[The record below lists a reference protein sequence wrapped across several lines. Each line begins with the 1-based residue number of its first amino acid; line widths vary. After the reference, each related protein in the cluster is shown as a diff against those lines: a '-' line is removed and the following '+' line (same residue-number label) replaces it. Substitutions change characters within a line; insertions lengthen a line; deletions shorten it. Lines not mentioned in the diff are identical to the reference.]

1 MSTSN
6 SKTKRVLPIL
16 FITLFLDMIGTGMIF
31 PIIPILLTDPS
42 SPSFLLHGTS
52 TGMQYL
58 IAGLLTGVF
67 GLMQFIAAPIL
78 GELSDVY
85 GRKKLLTIGVGVL
98 AIAQLIFGFAIVIAS
113 IPLLFLSRAIAGL
126 AAANFSIAQA
136 TVADVTEPKDRAK
149 NFGLIGVAFGLGF
162 IVGPL
167 LGGWMLHLTGVA
179 SAPFWLAGA
188 LGVLNLISITL
199 FMPETRATSK
209 EAHNFHFLKGIRNI
223 ESAIRDKDARGVYG
237 ATFLFQLGF
246 GFFTSFI
253 GILLVTRFNF
263 SAGAVGTFFGI
274 VGVWVIVTQAFILRI
289 VTRAFTEQK
298 ILSVSVLMLAVGIFM
313 EGFAPNVPFLYTAI
327 PLVALGV
334 GLSNANFLA
343 LVSKSV
349 SADKQGAALGISG
362 SLSALAQGVAPL
374 AAGLGAG
381 FFGLQL
387 PFVIGMLLA
396 LASWAALFVFGKHR
410 VVTSQ

>member
-1 MSTSN
+1 M
-6 SKTKRVLPIL
+6 KTKRVLPIL
-16 FITLFLDMIGTGMIF
+16 FVTLFLDMIGTGMVF
-31 PIIPILLTDPS
+31 PIIPILLTDSS
-42 SPSFLLHGTS
+42 SPAFLLHGASTS
-52 TGMQYL
+52 MQFL

-85 GRKKLLTIGVGVL
+85 GRKKLLTLGVGIL
-98 AIAQLIFGFAIVIAS
+98 AIAQLIFGFAIVVAS
-113 IPLLFLSRAIAGL
+113 IPLLFVSRAIAGL

-167 LGGWMLHLTGVA
+167 LGGWMLHLTGAA
-179 SAPFWLAGA
+179 SSPFWLAGA

-199 FMPETRATSK
+199 FMPETRTRTA
-209 EAHNFHFLKGIRNI
+209 EAHTFHFLKGLRNI
-223 ESAIRDKDARGVYG
+223 ESAIRDRDARGVY
-237 ATFLFQLGF
+237 ASNFLFQLGF

-253 GILLVTRFNF
+253 GIMLVSRFGF
-263 SAGAVGTFFGI
+263 SAGAVGTFFGL
-274 VGVWVIVTQAFILRI
+274 VGVWIILTQAFVLRI
-289 VTRAFTEQK
+289 VTRLFNERK
-298 ILSVSVLMLAVGIFM
+298 ILSISILMLAGGILF
-313 EGFAPNVPFLYTAI
+313 EGFAPNVPLLYVAMPI
-327 PLVALGV
+327 VALGV

-362 SLSALAQGVAPL
+362 SLQALAQGLAPL
-374 AAGLGAG
+374 AAGIGAG
-381 FFGLQL
+381 FFGVQM
-387 PFVIGMLLA
+387 PFVIGTLLA
-396 LASWAALFVFGKHR
+396 LASWSTLFIFSRRR
-410 VVTSQ
+410 VVTS

>member
-1 MSTSN
+1 MSSP
-6 SKTKRVLPIL
+6 KEKRILPIL
-16 FITLFLDMIGTGMIF
+16 FITLFLDMIGTGMVF

-42 SPSFLLHGTS
+42 SPSFLLHGMSTS
-52 TGMQYL
+52 MQFL
-58 IAGLLTGVF
+58 IAGLLTGIF

-113 IPLLFLSRAIAGL
+113 VPLLFLSRAIAGL

-167 LGGWMLHLTGVA
+167 LGGWMLHLTGAA

-188 LGVLNLISITL
+188 LGILNLISITL
-199 FMPETRATSK
+199 LMPETHATSK
-209 EAHNFHFLKGIRNI
+209 EAHTFHFLKGVHNIR
-223 ESAIRDKDARGVYG
+223 SAMRDKDARAVYG

-246 GFFTSFI
+246 GFFTSFM
-253 GILLVTRFNF
+253 GILLVARFGF
-263 SAGAVGTFFGI
+263 SAGAVGTFFGV
-274 VGVWVIVTQAFILRI
+274 VGVWVILVQAFVLRI
-289 VTRAFTEQK
+289 VSRAFTERK
-298 ILSVSVLMLAVGIFM
+298 ILMVSILLLAVGIFL
-313 EGFAPNVPFLYTAI
+313 EGFVTSVPFLYTAI

-362 SLSALAQGVAPL
+362 SLQALGQGVAPL

-381 FFGLQL
+381 FFGVQM
-387 PFVIGMLLA
+387 PFVIGAILA
-396 LASWAALFVFGKHR
+396 LFSWSVLFVFAR
-410 VVTSQ
+410 RRPVTS

>member
-1 MSTSN
+1 MSG

-16 FITLFLDMIGTGMIF
+16 FITLFLDMIGTGMVF
-31 PIIPILLTDPS
+31 PIIPVLLTDPS
-42 SPSFLLHGTS
+42 SPSFLLHGASTS
-52 TGMQYL
+52 MQFL
-58 IAGLLTGVF
+58 VAGLLTGIF

-98 AIAQLIFGFAIVIAS
+98 AVAQLIFGFAIVIAS

-167 LGGWMLHLTGVA
+167 LGGWMLHLTGAA

-188 LGVLNLISITL
+188 LGILNLISITL
-199 FMPETRATSK
+199 LMPETHPTSK
-209 EAHNFHFLKGIRNI
+209 EAHTFHFLKGIRNI
-223 ESAIRDKDARGVYG
+223 ESAIRDKDARSVYG
-237 ATFLFQLGF
+237 STFLFQLGF
-246 GFFTSFI
+246 GFFTSFM
-253 GILLVTRFNF
+253 GILLVARFNF

-274 VGVWVIVTQAFILRI
+274 VGVWVIVTQAFVLRI
-289 VTRAFTEQK
+289 VSRAFTELK
-298 ILSVSVLMLAVGIFM
+298 ILKIAILMLAGGIIA
-313 EGFAPNVPFLYTAI
+313 EGFVPNVPLLYTAI

-343 LVSKSV
+343 LISKSV
-349 SADKQGAALGISG
+349 SSDKQGAALGIGG
-362 SLSALAQGVAPL
+362 SLNALAQGVAPL

-381 FFGLQL
+381 FFGVQI
-387 PFVIGMLLA
+387 PFVIGSFLA
-396 LASWAALFVFGKHR
+396 LLSWATLFVFRKRR
-410 VVTSQ
+410 VVTS